1 MHTHILSPYICIF
14 THTHICICIYT
25 YIPTQIY
32 ISNCIRHHAT
42 TSTLITTIATVIVV
56 NAEKTMLLGGIYR
69 LLGTKLS
76 TVYALPPLIFPQPS
90 EAGAAIYSHL
100 LDKNEIQKFHP

>member
-1 MHTHILSPYICIF
+1 
-14 THTHICICIYT
+14 
-25 YIPTQIY
+25 
-32 ISNCIRHHAT
+32 
-42 TSTLITTIATVIVV
+42 
-56 NAEKTMLLGGIYR
+56 MLLGGIYR